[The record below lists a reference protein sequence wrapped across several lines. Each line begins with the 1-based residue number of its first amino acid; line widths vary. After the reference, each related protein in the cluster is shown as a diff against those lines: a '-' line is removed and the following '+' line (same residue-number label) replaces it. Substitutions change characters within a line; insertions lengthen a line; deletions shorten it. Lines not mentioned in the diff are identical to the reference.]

1 MRKLTKETKKKIS
14 ESMKGK
20 VKTKEHLDNLR
31 KSYKKRSLNKE
42 YRLKLSEGKLGELN
56 PNYKDGSTNKK
67 RYCKDCGKSI
77 TKGSK
82 LGRCKLCSTQGK
94 LNPCYIEDLIRD
106 YPLEFNRILKEQIRV
121 RDNQQCQICGI
132 LQKNYYRKLDVHHI
146 DYDKDNLNQEN
157 LITLCS
163 SCHVCTNHNREIYIE
178 YFRILK
184 DCIN

>member
-42 YRLKLSEGKLGELN
+42 YRLKLSEGK
-56 PNYKDGSTNKK
+56 Y
-67 RYCKDCGKSI
+67 
-77 TKGSK
+77 
-82 LGRCKLCSTQGK
+82 
-94 LNPCYIEDLIRD
+94 
-106 YPLEFNRILKEQIRV
+106 
-121 RDNQQCQICGI
+121 
-132 LQKNYYRKLDVHHI
+132 
-146 DYDKDNLNQEN
+146 
-157 LITLCS
+157 
-163 SCHVCTNHNREIYIE
+163 REIYIE